1 MEHEAGRTTPLEV
14 VFMPEGLDMF
24 SNAPVDPPA
33 VLASIRAL
41 AAAGV
46 TYATLTVPGET
57 RAQLIANIEIFGTE
71 ILPEVARALLIRS
84 AQSSGARDARSSQ
97 VRRRDA
103 TRSSPTPKIVAAR
116 SVTPASR

>member
-1 MEHEAGRTTPLEV
+1 MPSPARASRRLHTPGIETVDDLAVRIEELRGMEREVGRTTPLDV
-14 VFMPEGLDMF
+14 VFMPQGLDMF

-46 TYATLTVPGET
+46 TYSTLTVPGET

-71 ILPEVARALLIRS
+71 ILPEVARL
-84 AQSSGARDARSSQ
+84 
-97 VRRRDA
+97 
-103 TRSSPTPKIVAAR
+103 
-116 SVTPASR
+116 